1 MNNRLAMKSPE
12 PASQGYTLVEV
23 MVTVVIL
30 ALVLGLIATFFTNHL
45 RLQRRETALAELRIE
60 GLRVSHKLEK
70 YLQSAGLD
78 PAGTGEFGLLV
89 AKRDQL
95 EFTADTDLN
104 GLLEMGDY
112 FGIQKSG
119 DTLYLYNPQN
129 PGGSRQVLSPHVDY
143 LEFHYYRAGGTEI
156 GADQEELS
164 PAQRDSV
171 EAVRFIV
178 YLITPHP
185 LRGYVSQGTYPNG
198 QTFEDHYGRYKID
211 NVVFLRNRHY

>member
-1 MNNRLAMKSPE
+1 
-12 PASQGYTLVEV
+12 
-23 MVTVVIL
+23 
-30 ALVLGLIATFFTNHL
+30 
-45 RLQRRETALAELRIE
+45 
-60 GLRVSHKLEK
+60 
-70 YLQSAGLD
+70 
-78 PAGTGEFGLLV
+78 
-89 AKRDQL
+89 
-95 EFTADTDLN
+95 
-104 GLLEMGDY
+104 MGDY

-143 LEFHYYRAGGTEI
+143 LEFRYYRAGGTEI
-156 GADQEELS
+156 GADQEELT

-211 NVVFLRNRHY
+211 NMVFLRNRHY